1 MQSRK
6 LVAPVE
12 LVERRIYFIRG
23 QKVMMD
29 SELAELYQVPT
40 KSLNLAIKR
49 KAQRFP
55 EDFMF
60 RLTKTEADSLRFQNE
75 TSKPRRG
82 GRRYLPYVF
91 TEHGV
96 AMLSSVLNS
105 ERAVQVNIVIIRT
118 FIKLREIL
126 STHKDL
132 AERLAKLERKYEEHD
147 NELKAVFEAI
157 RQLLAAPTA
166 PKRRIGFS
174 AAR

>member
-6 LVAPVE
+6 LAAPVE
-12 LVERRIYFIRG
+12 LFERKIYFIRG

-60 RLTKTEADSLRFQNE
+60 RLTKSEADSLRFQNE
-75 TSKPRRG
+75 TSNPGRG

-105 ERAVQVNIVIIRT
+105 ERAVQVNIAIIRT

-132 AERLAKLERKYEEHD
+132 AERLANLERKYQEHD
-147 NELKAVFEAI
+147 NEPRAVFEAI
-157 RQLLAAPTA
+157 RQLLAPPTL